1 MKLMNKSSRFLLM
14 AISAA
19 SLFIVS
25 SSCKRQ
31 QQTTKYGPI
40 PADYNDQSVTKYG
53 VVIPTDTTTI
63 TKYGVPVP
71 ENE

>member
-1 MKLMNKSSRFLLM
+1 MKLMHKSTRFLLM

-19 SLFIVS
+19 SLFVVS

-40 PADYNDQSVTKYG
+40 PTDYNDQSVTKYG
-53 VVIPTDTTTI
+53 VVIPTDTTI

-71 ENE
+71 ESE

>member
-53 VVIPTDTTTI
+53 VVIPTDTATI